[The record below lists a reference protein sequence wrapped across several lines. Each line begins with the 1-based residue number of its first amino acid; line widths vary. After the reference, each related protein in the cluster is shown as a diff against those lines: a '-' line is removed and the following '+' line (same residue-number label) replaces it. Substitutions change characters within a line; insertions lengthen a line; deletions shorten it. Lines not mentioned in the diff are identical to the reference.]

1 MRYRVRARPLR
12 GLAGR
17 FSLPLGSHG
26 ISTRT
31 VLKTRRTSP
40 RRKPTKTVTSAG
52 SCFADVAPAPHGRV
66 APDPRLSPSVCA
78 AAWPPAIA
86 ATRAGSRV
94 FGSTAASNA
103 APGISARNLCADRC
117 ATPVVYLWSRYRL
130 PMYARRVPWE
140 VVAPL
145 GAARGGSLHPPRA
158 LTHSRSD
165 LTPSPFA
172 IPYRLVA
179 QLPLPAIGEN
189 RWRNTEG
196 NDGKRRQKPAPCA
209 TQNQAEPKETGKE
222 TVQIRSGLKENNE
235 EDGQVNP
242 CSWKVWEGYEGRSGR
257 RVLTANW
264 S

>member
-1 MRYRVRARPLR
+1 M
-12 GLAGR
+12 
-17 FSLPLGSHG
+17 LGS
-26 ISTRT
+26 S
-31 VLKTRRTSP
+31 
-40 RRKPTKTVTSAG
+40 
-52 SCFADVAPAPHGRV
+52 FADVVPVPPGRV
-66 APDPRLSPSVCA
+66 SDDPRLSLAVYA
-78 AAWPPAIA
+78 AAWPSAIA
-86 ATRAGSRV
+86 VTRTGSRV
-94 FGSTAASNA
+94 SDSTAASSA
-103 APGISARNLCADRC
+103 APGISARNLWAGRY

-165 LTPSPFA
+165 LTQSPFA

-189 RWRNTEG
+189 RRRNTEG
-196 NDGKRRQKPAPCA
+196 NDGRRRQKRAPCA
-209 TQNQAEPKETGKE
+209 TQNQAEPKKTGKE
-222 TVQIRSGLKENNE
+222 TVQIRSGLKGNNE

-242 CSWKVWEGYEGRSGR
+242 CSWRVWEGYEGRSGR

-264 S
+264 T